1 MSTVCVSLLG
11 RLQVQCGSFV
21 MQEFESRKAQE
32 LFCYLAIHR
41 SRPHARETLANV
53 LWAEASTIHAKKY
66 LRQAVWQLQT
76 LLQQFYEE
84 DRVETLS
91 VEPEWIGIRPDA
103 GMWTDVAQ
111 LEDAYTDTQA
121 VLGEQF
127 SELQA
132 HQVQDAVQLYHGDL
146 LEGWYQDWCI
156 FERERL
162 QGILLILLDK
172 LIDYAM
178 VHENF
183 EGALQYGIEILRC
196 DRARE
201 RTHRRLMKLYYLAGD
216 RTAALRQYES
226 CVEALEEELSVSPA
240 RSTQVLYKQICT
252 DNFEG
257 ICATQPV
264 FQYEKAD
271 DPQSHNV
278 APSRSDLPDQ
288 LRQIQA
294 NLLHLQHQVEEC
306 LNSYQQTL
314 KRN

>member
-1 MSTVCVSLLG
+1 MSTLCVSLMG
-11 RLQVQCGSFV
+11 RLQIQCGDFIL
-21 MQEFESRKAQE
+21 QEFESRKAQE
-32 LFCYLAIHR
+32 LFCYLTIHR
-41 SRPHARETLANV
+41 SRPHAREALANI
-53 LWAEASTIHAKKY
+53 LWAEASNIHAKKY
-66 LRQAVWQLQT
+66 LRQAVWQLQS
-76 LLQQFYEE
+76 LLQQVHEA
-84 DRVETLS
+84 DRIETLS
-91 VEPEWIGIRPDA
+91 VEPEWIGIHPDA

-121 VLGEQF
+121 VFGEQF

-132 HQVQDAVQLYHGDL
+132 HQVQDAVQLYQGDL

-162 QGILLILLDK
+162 QRILLILLDK
-172 LIDYAM
+172 LIDYTM
-178 VHENF
+178 LHENF
-183 EGALQYGIEILRC
+183 EAALQYGIEILRY

-226 CVEALEEELSVSPA
+226 CVDALEEELSVPPA
-240 RSTQVLYKQICT
+240 RRTQMLYKQICT
-252 DNFEG
+252 DNFED

-264 FQYEKAD
+264 FQSEKAAD
-271 DPQSHNV
+271 LQSHSI
-278 APSRSDLPDQ
+278 APLSSDLPDQ

-306 LNSYQQTL
+306 LKSYQQTL